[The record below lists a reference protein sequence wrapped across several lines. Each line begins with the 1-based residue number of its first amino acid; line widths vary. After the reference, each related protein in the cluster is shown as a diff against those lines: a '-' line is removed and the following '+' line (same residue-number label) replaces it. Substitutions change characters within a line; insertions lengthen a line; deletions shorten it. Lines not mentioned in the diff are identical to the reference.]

1 MPTMFDVARLAGVS
15 HQTVSRVLNGRADVA
30 AATRARVQQ
39 AIADLR
45 YTPSPAARAMA
56 SRRSRSLGLILA
68 GRPDYGPTS
77 AALEFNQA
85 AYAAGYTVSQVSMRS
100 LEPAALREAVQR
112 LVVQRV
118 EAIVLISGERGGVEV
133 VGSLDVGVPVVAVA
147 SEPVAGV
154 RRVSID
160 QAAGARAAV
169 NHLAEL
175 GHREIRHVAGPARWM
190 DAAERVRGWR
200 EAMTA
205 RGLPVVEPIEGEWLP
220 DSGYAAGVAIAAD
233 RAATAVFVG
242 NDQMALGL
250 LHALRDAGRRVPDDL
265 SVVGFDDE
273 PEAAHFAPPLTT
285 LRQDFDA
292 LGRDTMSLV
301 AALLA
306 APAAAGPA
314 ASVAPALAESALA
327 EPALAEPALAEPA
340 PSATDPAPR
349 TPSLVLRAST
359 ASPPRPR

>member
-1 MPTMFDVARLAGVS
+1 MATDASGSAGTAAGEASVPTMFDVARLAGVS

-30 AATRARVQQ
+30 EATRARVQQ
-39 AIADLR
+39 AIADLH

-68 GRPDYGPTS
+68 GRPDYGPSS

-100 LEPAALREAVQR
+100 LQRSALREAVRR
-112 LVVQRV
+112 LVAQRV
-118 EAIVLISGERGGVEV
+118 EAIVLISGEREAVEV
-133 VGSLDVGVPVVAVA
+133 VGSVDVRVPVVAVA
-147 SEPVAGV
+147 SEPVSGV
-154 RRVSID
+154 RRVAID

-169 NHLAEL
+169 EHLVGL
-175 GHREIRHVAGPARWM
+175 GHREIRHVAGPHRWM
-190 DAAERVRGWR
+190 DATERVRGWR
-200 EAMTA
+200 EAMA
-205 RGLPVVEPIEGEWLP
+205 SHGLRVAPPIEGEWLP
-220 DSGYAAGVAIAAD
+220 DSGYAAGVELAAD
-233 RAATAVFVG
+233 ATATAVFVG

-301 AALLA
+301 AELLA
-306 APAAAGPA
+306 GPGA
-314 ASVAPALAESALA
+314 SASQPASVD
-327 EPALAEPALAEPA
+327 
-340 PSATDPAPR
+340 DPAPR
-349 TPSLVLRAST
+349 APSLIVRAST
-359 ASPPRPR
+359 APPPRA